1 VAAKFCYRHQSKP
14 FLSKLSAKKEVSNL
28 LGAILN
34 ILILH
39 QPHFINVFITFFKI
53 KTNASFGGIHAD
65 LKLVLV
71 AKSKEIQ
78 ETKVSTV
85 FQ

>member
-1 VAAKFCYRHQSKP
+1 VP
-14 FLSKLSAKKEVSNL
+14 KKEVSNL

-39 QPHFINVFITFFKI
+39 QTELHKCFCYIFFKI
-53 KTNASFGGIHAD
+53 KTNASFGGIYAD

-71 AKSKEIQ
+71 AKSKEIH